1 MSFYNPYLVK
11 RSFLKKAA
19 PARPVREYT
28 RIIPKCF
35 KTPGAAGVIPHT
47 STLEPVCFVGDRET
61 PILLGDGS
69 KSLWTRRERPA
80 AGELG
85 GGGSMG
91 GEGGALSFHV
101 YDIIETVYS
110 QDRCDHVPFQF
121 QTDIIPSGT
130 VLKLLGRTADD
141 RSVCVNVFRQEL
153 YFYAEVP
160 EGLRLDFIIQ
170 QSSRE
175 GFGCSQGRY
184 SYQKT
189 RKRVLKQYSVETREV
204 YKIFASSSGFVD
216 LLADRLTAA
225 GCEVFETNVDAARR
239 FIIDRGFST
248 FGWYSCSAAVP
259 RLGAGRDS
267 WTELEYDCAV
277 GDLEFYP
284 ERSEWPGYNI
294 MSFDIECMGESGFP
308 NAARDEDMILQISC
322 VIWKEGSK
330 GAAPR
335 SILLNLGTCSPIEGV
350 EVYEC
355 PSELDL
361 LYLFLTMIRDMDL
374 EFVTGYNISNF
385 DFPYILDR
393 ASQVYNLNPKEFT
406 RTRSA
411 SIFEVHKPKNSSSSG
426 FMRAVSK
433 VKVAGVVPVD
443 MYQVCREKLSL
454 SNYKL
459 DTVAKE
465 CVGEKKDDVSY
476 KEIPHLFRQGPEG
489 RAKLGTYCVK
499 DSALV
504 LDLLKY
510 FMTHVEISE
519 IAKIAKIPTRRVLT
533 DGQQIRVFSCLLDV
547 AGRQGFILPSGNKES
562 SEGYQGATV
571 IDPTPGFYNT
581 PVLVVDFASLYP
593 TIIQAH
599 NLCYSTMIPGDQLY
613 LHPHLSPGDYE
624 TFELSSGAVHFVKKH
639 KTASLLATLLNAWLA
654 KRKAIRR
661 ALAAE
666 ADEATRTIL
675 DKQQLAIKVTCNAV
689 YGFTGVASGILP
701 CLKIAET
708 VTFQGRRM
716 LERSKRY
723 IEAVT
728 PEGLAAILR
737 RPVAACDPEASFK
750 VIYGDTDSLFI
761 HCRGY
766 SPEAVTGFCDE
777 LAAHMTH
784 TLFVDPIK
792 LEAEKTFTCL
802 ILLTKKR
809 YIGMMTTGKV
819 LMKGVD
825 LVRKT
830 ACKFVQETTKAVLD
844 LVLRDEGV
852 RAAAERLCSM
862 RVEEVYRRGLPAGFL
877 KVVDVLNDSYR
888 RLRLNLVPASQLSFS
903 TELSR
908 PISYYKTL
916 TLPHLVVY
924 NKIMQRNEELPQI
937 HDRIAYVFVQPSK
950 GEKCKLKS
958 DLAEDPAYAAQHG
971 IPPAVDL
978 YFDKVVHGA
987 ANILQC
993 LFENDSDKAVKVIYN
1008 FVDLPPS
1015 DDP

>member
-11 RSFLKKAA
+11 RTFLKKAA
-19 PARPVREYT
+19 PSRPTKEYT

-35 KTPGAAGVIPHT
+35 KTPGAAGVVPHT
-47 STLEPVCFVGDRET
+47 STLDPVCFVGDKET
-61 PILLGDGS
+61 PILYGDGS
-69 KSLWTRRERPA
+69 RSLWS
-80 AGELG
+80 AGGRG
-85 GGGSMG
+85 GPGT
-91 GEGGALSFHV
+91 GAGQGHTPVALTFHV
-101 YDIIETVYS
+101 YDIIETVYG

-130 VLKLLGRTADD
+130 VLKLLGRTSDD

-153 YFYAEVP
+153 YFYVRVP
-160 EGLRLDFIIQ
+160 EGLKLDFLIQ
-170 QSSRE
+170 QCSRE
-175 GFGCSQGRY
+175 NFNFSQGRY
-184 SYQKT
+184 RYEKT
-189 RKRVLKQYSVETREV
+189 SKRVLREYCVEAREV
-204 YKIFASSSGFVD
+204 YRVFASSQGFVD
-216 LLADRLTAA
+216 LLAGGLTAA

-239 FIIDRGFST
+239 FIIDNGFST
-248 FGWYSCSAAVP
+248 FGWYSCAAAVP
-259 RLGAGRDS
+259 RQGGAARDS
-267 WTELEYDCAV
+267 WTELEYDCAA
-277 GDLEFYP
+277 GDLEFHAG
-284 ERSEWPGYNI
+284 RADWPGYNVL
-294 MSFDIECMGESGFP
+294 SFDIECLGENGFP
-308 NAARDEDMILQISC
+308 NASRDEDMILQISC
-322 VIWKEGSK
+322 VIWKAGS
-330 GAAPR
+330 GEAPR
-335 SILLNLGTCSPIEGV
+335 SVLLNLGTCEEIEGV
-350 EVYEC
+350 EVYQC

-361 LYLFLTMIRDMDL
+361 LYLFFTMIRDADV

-385 DFPYILDR
+385 DFPYVIDR
-393 ASQVYNLNPKEFT
+393 ATQVYNLNLKEFT
-406 RTRSA
+406 RVRSS
-411 SIFEVHKPKNSSSSG
+411 SIFEVHKPKNSSAG

-433 VKVAGVVPVD
+433 VKVAGVVPID
-443 MYQVCREKLSL
+443 MYQVCRDKLSL

-459 DTVAKE
+459 DTVAGE
-465 CVGEKKDDVSY
+465 CVGAKKEDVSY
-476 KEIPHLFRQGPEG
+476 KEIPHLFRQGPGG
-489 RAKLGTYCVK
+489 RARLGLYCVK

-504 LDLLKY
+504 LDLLRY

-547 AGRQGFILPSGNKES
+547 AGREGYILPADRHADA
-562 SEGYQGATV
+562 EGYQGATV
-571 IDPTPGFYNT
+571 IDPSPGFYNT

-599 NLCYSTMIPGDQLY
+599 NLCYSTMIPGDRLC
-613 LHPHLSPGDYE
+613 LHPHLGPGDYE
-624 TFELSSGAVHFVKKH
+624 TFELASGPVHFVKKH
-639 KTASLLATLLNAWLA
+639 KAVSLLATLLNVWLA

-661 ALAAE
+661 ELATVS
-666 ADEATRTIL
+666 DEAVRTIL

-716 LERSKRY
+716 LENSKRY
-723 IEAVT
+723 IEGVT
-728 PEGLAAILR
+728 PEGLADILGR
-737 RPVAACDPEASFK
+737 RVECAPDASFK

-766 SPEAVTGFCDE
+766 RPEQVTGFCDE
-777 LAAHMTH
+777 LAAHMTR

-792 LEAEKTFTCL
+792 LEAEKTFKCL

-809 YIGMMTTGKV
+809 YIGMMTTDRL

-830 ACKFVQETTKAVLD
+830 ACRFVQETTKAILD
-844 LVLRDEGV
+844 LVMGDEAV
-852 RAAAERLCSM
+852 RAAAERLCAM
-862 RVEEVYRRGLPAGFL
+862 RVEEVCARGPPVGFL
-877 KVVDVLNDSYR
+877 KVVDILNDSYR
-888 RLRLNLVPASQLSFS
+888 KLRLNRVPVGQLSFS

-924 NKIMQRNEELPQI
+924 HKIMQRNEELPQI
-937 HDRIAYVFVQPSK
+937 HDRIAYVFVQSPK
-950 GEKCKLKS
+950 GKLRS
-958 DLAEDPAYAAQHG
+958 EMAEDPAYAAQHN

-978 YFDKVVHGA
+978 YFDKVIHGA

-993 LFENDSDKAVKVIYN
+993 LFENDSDKAAKVLYN
-1008 FVDLPPS
+1008 FADLPP
-1015 DDP
+1015 DDL